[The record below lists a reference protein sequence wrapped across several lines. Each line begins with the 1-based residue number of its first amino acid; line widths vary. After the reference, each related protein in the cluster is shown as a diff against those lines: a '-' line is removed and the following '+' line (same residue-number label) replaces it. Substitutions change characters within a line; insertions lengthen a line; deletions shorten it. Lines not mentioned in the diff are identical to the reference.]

1 MDKLWSFNLLEQFN
15 LIKLLINKIDHEKI
29 ET

>member
-1 MDKLWSFNLLEQFN
+1 MDKLWSFNLLEQLN
-15 LIKLLINKIDHEKI
+15 LIKLLINKIDHEEI